1 MTIDKVAVIDQGSG
15 GIRAGLAGQD
25 FPTLAIPCVVQE
37 AQDDPQQTWYPVG
50 TGMVRDWEALSI
62 MWQPL
67 WSQLSVRPKEAGL
80 MLTDAPVAS
89 PAGRKGFLELALE
102 TAGFERVAIQPQPVL
117 ALYGLGLLKGLVLDV
132 GHGVSVATPVMDGCV
147 FTHNTRVL
155 EFGGQAVTKHLMQ
168 LANKRGYALS
178 WNVHGQALT
187 RAKEQLCYV
196 ALDHAAETKLARET
210 TVGVTSYVLPDG
222 ESIRLGSERF
232 EAPEVLFR
240 PQNAGLE
247 CLTGLGGLV
256 DSAIGACDM
265 DLRRSMYASII
276 LSGRKLKIKVDD
288 APRRMHLVFQGAAA
302 LGEIMKDQREFWV
315 TKQEWEEDPYRAG
328 AKVGGIT

>member
-1 MTIDKVAVIDQGSG
+1 M
-15 GIRAGLAGQD
+15 
-25 FPTLAIPCVVQE
+25 
-37 AQDDPQQTWYPVG
+37 
-50 TGMVRDWEALSI
+50 
-62 MWQPL
+62 
-67 WSQLSVRPKEAGL
+67 
-80 MLTDAPVAS
+80 
-89 PAGRKGFLELALE
+89 
-102 TAGFERVAIQPQPVL
+102 
-117 ALYGLGLLKGLVLDV
+117 
-132 GHGVSVATPVMDGCV
+132 
-147 FTHNTRVL
+147 
-155 EFGGQAVTKHLMQ
+155 TKHLMQ

-196 ALDHAAETKLARET
+196 ALDHAAETKVRACGPCCLIALLNCAWEITSSKLSTFCFPFKLPALLPSLQLARET

-276 LSGRKLKIKVDD
+276 LSGGGSLFPGLAPRLAAELQNLHLARCTAHEAGGIGRKLKIKVDD
-288 APRRMHLVFQGAAA
+288 APRRMHLVSFGTGARGLIMYLRYVTAA
-302 LGEIMKDQREFWV
+302 TRFI
-315 TKQEWEEDPYRAG
+315 AG
-328 AKVGGIT
+328 VPRSGGVGGNYERSKRILGYKTRMGRGSL